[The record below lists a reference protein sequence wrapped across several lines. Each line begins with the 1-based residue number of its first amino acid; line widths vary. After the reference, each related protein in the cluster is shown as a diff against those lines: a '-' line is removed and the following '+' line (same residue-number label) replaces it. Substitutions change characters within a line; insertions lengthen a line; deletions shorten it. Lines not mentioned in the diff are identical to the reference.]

1 MTAPKRPTH
10 TEPKPRQLDRRET
23 LTVLS
28 RFAAFVA
35 PASVVLLDAETARAK
50 QPCSTHP
57 NQPGCQ

>member
-1 MTAPKRPTH
+1 MSAPKRPTPA
-10 TEPKPRQLDRRET
+10 EPKPSEFDRRQA

-35 PASVVLLDAETARAK
+35 PASAVLLDAETARAK

-57 NQPGCQ
+57 NQPGCL